1 MEPGPIERKVTITSI
16 LLYYLPAIGVVAL
29 RLFMSHS
36 QESNLEPYI
45 AIDIDE
51 LPAKIVKLLL

>member
-1 MEPGPIERKVTITSI
+1 
-16 LLYYLPAIGVVAL
+16 
-29 RLFMSHS
+29 MSHS